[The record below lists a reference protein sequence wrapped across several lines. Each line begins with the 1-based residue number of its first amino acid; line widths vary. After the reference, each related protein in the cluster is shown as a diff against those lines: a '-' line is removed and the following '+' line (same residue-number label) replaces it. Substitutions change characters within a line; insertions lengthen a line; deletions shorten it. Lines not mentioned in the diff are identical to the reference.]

1 MESIDDFDILDVR
14 DSVLDIAKMFHVILE
29 AFIMLLLDG
38 LQSFYSRWM
47 LIYTME
53 VADEHDT

>member
-1 MESIDDFDILDVR
+1 MESIDDFDVLDVR

-47 LIYTME
+47 LIYVME
-53 VADEHDT
+53 VVDEHDT